1 MNKLFFG
8 DNLEIMKDL
17 LKQNPNGFIDLIYID
32 PPFNSKRNYNVLYES
47 IDMEDTKA
55 QKQAFADTWSNVGYL
70 DTLREIQD
78 IDMNLYEFLNALDK
92 INISKSAISYL
103 ATMGIRIWYMHKLL
117 KDTGSF
123 YLHCDPTMSHYL
135 KIVCD
140 MIFNESNY
148 KNEIIWKRTT
158 AHNDPHKY
166 GNIHDLLLFYSKK
179 KNYTW
184 NPQYTPYSSEYLNS
198 EWNKL
203 PSGRYYKAEN
213 MLDPRNSMREY
224 DFMGTSARWRTNY
237 DKIIKLWNAQ
247 QTEVPNSHGRI
258 KLGKNGKPIKRCKI
272 VFLDELPGVPLQSI
286 WTDIFSLKGGASE
299 RLGYPTQKPEKLL
312 ERIIEASS
320 NKGDVVAD
328 FFCGCGTA
336 ISVAQK
342 LKRNWVGV
350 DISHLAVKLITKRL
364 MDAYGIGVRKT
375 FEIFGFPQDIASARE
390 LATATRKGRLKFEEW
405 IIEVMLH
412 GVLNEKKN
420 QTGFDGYLTLDM
432 PWKKEF
438 VLIEVKSGNAS
449 LQQVNHFIQTI
460 KNREAVMGL
469 FVCFAKQVTDGMT
482 QAVKKEGYYLEQN
495 FGRKFEKL
503 QIITVEDLLEDKL
516 PNLPPAEN
524 ITFKKAVKGKEKGL
538 EQEIEM

>member
-1 MNKLFFG
+1 MNKLYFG

-32 PPFNSKRNYNVLYES
+32 PPFNSKRNYNILFEEFG
-47 IDMEDTKA
+47 MEDTKA
-55 QKQAFADTWSNVGYL
+55 QKLAFADTWSNVGYL

-78 IDMNLYEFLNALDK
+78 IDMNLYEFLHALDK
-92 INISKSAISYL
+92 INISKGAISYL

-117 KDTGSF
+117 KETGSF

-135 KIVCD
+135 KILCD
-140 MIFNESNY
+140 LIFNEKNFR
-148 KNEIIWKRTT
+148 NEISWCYRKWSISQKQYVK
-158 AHNDPHKY
+158 N
-166 GNIHDLLLFYSKK
+166 HDILLFYSKSSNNTFNTLFVKLSKGTLKRWKGK
-179 KNYTW
+179 K
-184 NPQYTPYSSEYLNS
+184 QIAVF
-198 EWNKL
+198 NK
-203 PSGRYYKAEN
+203 SGRRLASNEDLK
-213 MLDPRNSMREY
+213 ST
-224 DFMGTSARWRTNY
+224 GTPMPDWWEIS
-237 DKIIKLWNAQ
+237 IINPAAK
-247 QTEVPNSHGRI
+247 
-258 KLGKNGKPIKRCKI
+258 
-272 VFLDELPGVPLQSI
+272 
-286 WTDIFSLKGGASE
+286 E
-299 RLGYPTQKPEKLL
+299 RLGYPTQKPEALL
-312 ERIIEASS
+312 ERIIKASS
-320 NKGDVVAD
+320 KEGDVVAD

-342 LKRNWVGV
+342 LKRKWVGV

-364 MDAYGIGVRKT
+364 MDAYGTGVRKT
-375 FEIFGFPQDIASARE
+375 FEIFGFPRDIASAKE

-438 VLIEVKSGNAS
+438 VLIEVKSGNAN

-469 FVCFAKQVTDGMT
+469 FVCFAEQVTDGMK
-482 QAVKKEGYYLEQN
+482 QAAKKEGYYLEQN

-503 QIITVEDLLEDKL
+503 QIITVEDLLENKL

-524 ITFKKAVKGKEKGL
+524 ITFKKAATAKENNHEVEL
-538 EQEIEM
+538 DL

>member
-103 ATMGIRIWYMHKLL
+103 ATMSIRIWYMYKLL
-117 KDTGSF
+117 KETGSF
-123 YLHCDPTMSHYL
+123 YLHCDSTMSHYL

-140 MIFNESNY
+140 LIFNE
-148 KNEIIWKRTT
+148 KNFKDEIYWKRTFNT
-158 AHNDPHKY
+158 GSSKSISKKFPVSTDS
-166 GNIHDLLLFYSKK
+166 ILFYSKSH
-179 KNYTW
+179 NYTF
-184 NPQYTPYSSEYLNS
+184 NKMLRAFSEGAL
-198 EWNKL
+198 K
-203 PSGRYYKAEN
+203 R
-213 MLDPRNSMREY
+213 
-224 DFMGTSARWRTNY
+224 Y
-237 DKIIKLWNAQ
+237 DKTDAK
-247 QTEVPNSHGRI
+247 GR
-258 KLGKNGKPIKRCKI
+258 
-272 VFLDELPGVPLQSI
+272 FMWVPLKTVSEKRLEDLRKSGEI
-286 WTDIFSLKGGASE
+286 REESHLKYPRYKKYLDINSGPSVDNLWTDIGQISTGPHSKE

-320 NKGDVVAD
+320 NKGDIVAD

-342 LKRNWVGV
+342 LKRKWVGV

-375 FEIFGFPQDIASARE
+375 FEIFGFPQDIASAKE

-420 QTGFDGYLTLDM
+420 QTGFDGYLTLEM
-432 PWKKEF
+432 PLKKEF

-469 FVCFAKQVTDGMT
+469 FVCFAQQITDGMK
-482 QAVKKEGYYLEQN
+482 QAAKKEGYYLEQN

-516 PNLPPAEN
+516 PNLPPVEN
-524 ITFKKAVKGKEKGL
+524 ITFKKAIRGKEESL
-538 EQEIEM
+538 EQEIKI

>member
-1 MNKLFFG
+1 MNKLYFG
-8 DNLEIMKDL
+8 DNLEIMKEL

-55 QKQAFADTWSNVGYL
+55 QKQAFADTWSNVSYL

-78 IDMNLYEFLNALDK
+78 IDMGLYEFLNALDK

-103 ATMGIRIWYMHKLL
+103 ATMSIRIWYMHKLL
-117 KDTGSF
+117 AETGSF
-123 YLHCDPTMSHYL
+123 YLHCDSTMSHYL

-140 MIFNESNY
+140 LIFKEKNFR
-148 KNEIIWKRTT
+148 NEIVWQRYSGFKRKT
-158 AHNDPHKY
+158 AKKFPQKNDIILFYVKSENHLFNVQYIPHKTEY
-166 GNIHDLLLFYSKK
+166 IKRFKPDETGRLCRTDVNPTKGGRRTIYLDEVEGNIIDSV
-179 KNYTW
+179 W
-184 NPQYTPYSSEYLNS
+184 VDINPINPVA
-198 EWNKL
+198 K
-203 PSGRYYKAEN
+203 
-213 MLDPRNSMREY
+213 
-224 DFMGTSARWRTNY
+224 
-237 DKIIKLWNAQ
+237 
-247 QTEVPNSHGRI
+247 
-258 KLGKNGKPIKRCKI
+258 
-272 VFLDELPGVPLQSI
+272 
-286 WTDIFSLKGGASE
+286 E
-299 RLGYPTQKPEKLL
+299 RLGYPTQKPEALL

-342 LKRNWVGV
+342 LKRKWVGV

-438 VLIEVKSGNAS
+438 VLIEVKSGNAN

-460 KNREAVMGL
+460 KNREAVMGI
-469 FVCFAKQVTDGMT
+469 FVCFAEQVTDGMK
-482 QAVKKEGYYLEQN
+482 QASKREGFYLEQN

-516 PNLPPAEN
+516 PNFPPAEN
-524 ITFKKAVKGKEKGL
+524 ITFKKASRGKEEGL
-538 EQEIEM
+538 EQEIDM

>member
-1 MNKLFFG
+1 MNKLYFG
-8 DNLEIMKDL
+8 DNLEIMKEL
-17 LKQNPNGFIDLIYID
+17 LKQYPNGFIDLIYID

-55 QKQAFADTWSNVGYL
+55 QKQAFADTWSNVSYL
-70 DTLREIQD
+70 DTIEEIKD
-78 IDMNLYEFLNALDK
+78 IDMNLSNFLEALDK
-92 INISKSAISYL
+92 INISKGAISYL
-103 ATMGIRIWYMHKLL
+103 ATMGIRIWYMQKLM

-140 MIFNESNY
+140 LIFNEKNF
-148 KNEIIWKRTT
+148 KNEIVWCKNTT
-158 AHNDPHKY
+158 MYQSKTRFVPQHDIIFFYTKNENYYYNWEVVAEPFSEVTIKKY
-166 GNIHDLLLFYSKK
+166 KYSDSK
-179 KNYTW
+179 
-184 NPQYTPYSSEYLNS
+184 
-198 EWNKL
+198 
-203 PSGRYYKAEN
+203 GRKFR
-213 MLDPRNSMREY
+213 L
-224 DFMGTSARWRTNY
+224 
-237 DKIIKLWNAQ
+237 
-247 QTEVPNSHGRI
+247 HGRNI
-258 KLGKNGKPIKRCKI
+258 KGSPIKNK
-272 VFLDELPGVPLQSI
+272 
-286 WTDIFSLKGGASE
+286 TDINIKWLEKEPDLVRVDYLDKKIGIKPKDFWNLDILNQASHE
-299 RLGYPTQKPEKLL
+299 RLGYPTQKPEALL
-312 ERIIEASS
+312 KKIIEASS

-342 LKRNWVGV
+342 LKRKWVGV

-364 MDAYGIGVRKT
+364 MDAYGTGVRKT
-375 FEIFGFPQDIASARE
+375 FEIFGFPRDIASARE

-412 GVLNEKKN
+412 GVLNENKN
-420 QTGFDGYLTLDM
+420 QPGFDGYLTLDM

-460 KNREAVMGL
+460 KDREAVMGL
-469 FVCFAKQVTDGMT
+469 FVCFAGQVTDGMK
-482 QAVKKEGYYLEQN
+482 QAAKKEGYYLEQN

-503 QIITVEDLLEDKL
+503 QIITVEDLLENKL

-524 ITFKKAVKGKEKGL
+524 ITFKKAATAKEENHEVEL
-538 EQEIEM
+538 DL

>member
-8 DNLEIMKDL
+8 DNLEIMKEL

-78 IDMNLYEFLNALDK
+78 IDMDLYEFINALDK
-92 INISKSAISYL
+92 INISKGAISYL

-117 KDTGSF
+117 KETGSF
-123 YLHCDPTMSHYL
+123 YLHCDSTMSHYL

-140 MIFNESNY
+140 LIFNEKNFR
-148 KNEIIWKRTT
+148 NEIIWNYKRYT
-158 AHNDPHKY
+158 AVSNKFQCL
-166 GNIHDLLLFYSKK
+166 HDIILFYSKTNNLK
-179 KNYTW
+179 FNTIRIPYGEKSGEADSHYKQDEDGKWFRWQKRKNKEPYKIYLSEGRRLGDTW
-184 NPQYTPYSSEYLNS
+184 DISIIN
-198 EWNKL
+198 
-203 PSGRYYKAEN
+203 A
-213 MLDPRNSMREY
+213 
-224 DFMGTSARWRTNY
+224 SA
-237 DKIIKLWNAQ
+237 K
-247 QTEVPNSHGRI
+247 
-258 KLGKNGKPIKRCKI
+258 
-272 VFLDELPGVPLQSI
+272 
-286 WTDIFSLKGGASE
+286 E
-299 RLGYPTQKPEKLL
+299 RLGYPTQKPEALL

-342 LKRNWVGV
+342 LKRKWVGV

-364 MDAYGIGVRKT
+364 MDAYGTGVRKT
-375 FEIFGFPQDIASARE
+375 FEIFGFPRDIASARE
-390 LATATRKGRLKFEEW
+390 LATGTRKGRLKFEEW

-420 QTGFDGYLTLDM
+420 QPGFDGYLTLDM

-460 KNREAVMGL
+460 KDKEAVMGL
-469 FVCFAKQVTDGMT
+469 FVCFARQVTDGMK
-482 QAVKKEGYYLEQN
+482 QAAKKGGYYLEQN
-495 FGRKFEKL
+495 FGRKFEKM
-503 QIITVEDLLEDKL
+503 QIISVEDLLDNKL

-524 ITFKKAVKGKEKGL
+524 ITFKKAATAKEENHEVEL
-538 EQEIEM
+538 DL

>member
-32 PPFNSKRNYNVLYES
+32 PPFNSKRNYNILFES

-55 QKQAFADTWSNVGYL
+55 QKQVFADTWSNVSYL

-78 IDMNLYEFLNALDK
+78 INMDLYEFLNALDK

-117 KDTGSF
+117 KKTGSF

-140 MIFNESNY
+140 LVFDVQHFQ
-148 KNEIIWKRTT
+148 NEITWKRTT
-158 AHNDPHKY
+158 AHNDPVKY
-166 GNIHDLLLFYSKK
+166 GNNVDIILFYSKSNT
-179 KNYTW
+179 KNW
-184 NPQYTPYSSEYLNS
+184 NPQYQKYNKDYLKRFRNKDSDGRLWMDDNLTAKGLSGGGYEYEYKGANS
-198 EWNKL
+198 LWRVPLEKMKSL
-203 PSGRYYKAEN
+203 DKEGR
-213 MLDPRNSMREY
+213 LH
-224 DFMGTSARWRTNY
+224 FTRTGG
-237 DKIIKLWNAQ
+237 IRL
-247 QTEVPNSHGRI
+247 
-258 KLGKNGKPIKRCKI
+258 KRY
-272 VFLDELPGVPLQSI
+272 LDESKGLPLQSL
-286 WTDIFSLKGGASE
+286 WDDISAINSQAQE
-299 RLGYPTQKPEKLL
+299 RLGYPTQKPEALL

-342 LKRNWVGV
+342 LKRKWVGV

-364 MDAYGIGVRKT
+364 MDAHGMGVRKT
-375 FEIFGFPQDIASARE
+375 FEIFGFPRDIASARE

-420 QTGFDGYLTLDM
+420 QIGFDGYLTLDM

-449 LQQVNHFIQTI
+449 LQQINHFIQTI
-460 KNREAVMGL
+460 KDREAVMGL
-469 FVCFAKQVTDGMT
+469 FVCFAEQVTDGMK
-482 QAVKKEGYYLEQN
+482 QAAKKEGYYLEQN

-503 QIITVEDLLEDKL
+503 QIITVEDLLENKL
-516 PNLPPAEN
+516 PNFPPAEN
-524 ITFKKAVKGKEKGL
+524 ITFKKAATAKEENHEVEL
-538 EQEIEM
+538 DL

>member
-1 MNKLFFG
+1 
-8 DNLEIMKDL
+8 
-17 LKQNPNGFIDLIYID
+17 
-32 PPFNSKRNYNVLYES
+32 
-47 IDMEDTKA
+47 
-55 QKQAFADTWSNVGYL
+55 VGYL

-78 IDMNLYEFLNALDK
+78 IDLDLYEFLNALDK

-103 ATMGIRIWYMHKLL
+103 ATMSIRIWYMHKLL
-117 KDTGSF
+117 KETGSF

-135 KIVCD
+135 KVVCD
-140 MIFNESNY
+140 LIFGSRNFRSEIVWHRSFGFKRKTAKKFPQKNDTILFYAQGEKY
-148 KNEIIWKRTT
+148 KFNVQYI
-158 AHNDPHKY
+158 PHK
-166 GNIHDLLLFYSKK
+166 
-179 KNYTW
+179 
-184 NPQYTPYSSEYLNS
+184 PEYLKRFKPD
-198 EWNKL
+198 ET
-203 PSGRYYKAEN
+203 GRLCRTDVNPTKG
-213 MLDPRNSMREY
+213 
-224 DFMGTSARWRTNY
+224 GTR
-237 DKIIKLWNAQ
+237 KIY
-247 QTEVPNSHGRI
+247 
-258 KLGKNGKPIKRCKI
+258 
-272 VFLDELPGVPLQSI
+272 LDEIEG
-286 WTDIFSLKGGASE
+286 DIIDSVWIDINPINPVAKE
-299 RLGYPTQKPEKLL
+299 RLGYPTQKPETLL

-342 LKRNWVGV
+342 LKRKWLGV

-375 FEIFGFPQDIASARE
+375 FEIFGFPQDIASANE
-390 LATATRKGRLKFEEW
+390 LATATKKGRLKFEEW

-460 KNREAVMGL
+460 KEREAVMGL
-469 FVCFAKQVTDGMT
+469 FVCFAEQVTDGMV
-482 QAVKKEGYYLEQN
+482 QSAKKQGCYLEQN

-503 QIITVEDLLEDKL
+503 QIITVEDLLEHKL
-516 PNLPPAEN
+516 PNFPPAEN
-524 ITFKKAVKGKEKGL
+524 ITFKKAVKSKEKDL

>member
-1 MNKLFFG
+1 MHRVEDDSSVFFFVIPVQTGIHKHQEQIMNKLYFG
-8 DNLEIMKDL
+8 DNLEIMKDM

-78 IDMNLYEFLNALDK
+78 IDMDLYEFLNALDK

-117 KDTGSF
+117 KNTGSF

-140 MIFNESNY
+140 LIFGTN
-148 KNEIIWKRTT
+148 KHFRNEIAWCYYGASSPGQKQFPRKHDIIFWYSK
-158 AHNDPHKY
+158 
-166 GNIHDLLLFYSKK
+166 GNIWTFNDEEVRIPYQDSTLKRAE
-179 KNYTW
+179 T
-184 NPQYTPYSSEYLNS
+184 TP
-198 EWNKL
+198 
-203 PSGRYYKAEN
+203 
-213 MLDPRNSMREY
+213 
-224 DFMGTSARWRTNY
+224 TSTFHGIRTERTLHE
-237 DKIIKLWNAQ
+237 K
-247 QTEVPNSHGRI
+247 G
-258 KLGKNGKPIKRCKI
+258 KI
-272 VFLDELPGVPLQSI
+272 VEDYWLLPPLVS
-286 WTDIFSLKGGASE
+286 TSKE
-299 RLGYPTQKPEKLL
+299 RLGYPTQKPEMLL

-342 LKRNWVGV
+342 LKRQWVGV

-364 MDAYGIGVRKT
+364 MDAYGTGVRKT
-375 FEIFGFPQDIASARE
+375 FEIFGFPRDIASAKE

-460 KNREAVMGL
+460 KKREAVMGL
-469 FVCFAKQVTDGMT
+469 FVCFEEKVTDGMK
-482 QAVKKEGYYLEQN
+482 QAAKKEGYYLEQS

-503 QIITVEDLLEDKL
+503 QIITVEDLLENKL

-524 ITFKKAVKGKEKGL
+524 ITFKKATTVKEDNHEVEL
-538 EQEIEM
+538 DL

>member
-1 MNKLFFG
+1 MNKLYFG

-55 QKQAFADTWSNVGYL
+55 QKQAFADTWSNVGYI

-78 IDMNLYEFLNALDK
+78 IDMDLYEFLNALDK

-103 ATMGIRIWYMHKLL
+103 ATMSIRIWYMHKLL
-117 KDTGSF
+117 KETGSF
-123 YLHCDPTMSHYL
+123 YLHCDSTMSHYL

-140 MIFNESNY
+140 LIFREKNFR
-148 KNEIIWKRTT
+148 NEIIWQRTT
-158 AHNDPHKY
+158 NIGSSKSLSNKFSSDTDTILYFSKSLKFLYNRLYRDYGDNYLKRFKY
-166 GNIHDLLLFYSKK
+166 KDKDGFYRWQAMKTYSDDKLEELETKK
-179 KNYTW
+179 MIRWTKTGRPEYK
-184 NPQYTPYSSEYLNS
+184 QYLN
-198 EWNKL
+198 N
-203 PSGRYYKAEN
+203 
-213 MLDPRNSMREY
+213 
-224 DFMGTSARWRTNY
+224 
-237 DKIIKLWNAQ
+237 
-247 QTEVPNSHGRI
+247 
-258 KLGKNGKPIKRCKI
+258 
-272 VFLDELPGVPLQSI
+272 
-286 WTDIFSLKGGASE
+286 LKGIPMNNLWIDIYHLNPMAKE
-299 RLGYPTQKPEKLL
+299 KLGYPTQKPEALL

-342 LKRNWVGV
+342 LKRKWVGV

-364 MDAYGIGVRKT
+364 MDAYGTGVRKT
-375 FEIFGFPQDIASARE
+375 FEIFGFPRDIASAKE

-469 FVCFAKQVTDGMT
+469 FVCFAGQVTDGMK
-482 QAVKKEGYYLEQN
+482 QAAKKERYYLEQN

-503 QIITVEDLLEDKL
+503 QIITVEDLLENKL

-524 ITFKKAVKGKEKGL
+524 ITFKKAATAKENNHEVEL
-538 EQEIEM
+538 DL

>member
-1 MNKLFFG
+1 MNKLYFG

-55 QKQAFADTWSNVGYL
+55 QKQAFADTWSNVSYL

-78 IDMNLYEFLNALDK
+78 IDMDLYEFINALDK
-92 INISKSAISYL
+92 INISKGAISYL

-123 YLHCDPTMSHYL
+123 YLHCDSTMSHYL

-140 MIFNESNY
+140 LIFLESNFH
-148 KNEIIWKRTT
+148 NEIIWRRTFNAGSSKSISKRFPTNT
-158 AHNDPHKY
+158 DT
-166 GNIHDLLLFYSKK
+166 ILFYSKSK
-179 KNYTW
+179 RFTVNKSYR
-184 NPQYTPYSSEYLNS
+184 PYSEGAL
-198 EWNKL
+198 K
-203 PSGRYYKAEN
+203 R
-213 MLDPRNSMREY
+213 
-224 DFMGTSARWRTNY
+224 Y
-237 DKIIKLWNAQ
+237 DKIDEKGRRFKWN
-247 QTEVPNSHGRI
+247 
-258 KLGKNGKPIKRCKI
+258 
-272 VFLDELPGVPLQSI
+272 PLKTYSE
-286 WTDIFSLKGGASE
+286 E
-299 RLGYPTQKPEKLL
+299 RLKKLIETGEAKITATSKYPVYKHYFDPSKGAPVTNLWDDIENIGTKSKERLDYPTQKPEALL

-320 NKGDVVAD
+320 NKGGVVAD

-342 LKRNWVGV
+342 LKRKWVGV

-364 MDAYGIGVRKT
+364 MDAYGTGVRKT

-390 LATATRKGRLKFEEW
+390 LATTTRKGRLKFEEW

-420 QTGFDGYLTLDM
+420 QPGFDGYLTLDM

-460 KNREAVMGL
+460 KDREAVMGL
-469 FVCFAKQVTDGMT
+469 FVCFAGQVTDGMK
-482 QAVKKEGYYLEQN
+482 QAAKKERYYLEQN

-503 QIITVEDLLEDKL
+503 QIITVEDLLENKL

-524 ITFKKAVKGKEKGL
+524 ITFKKAATAKEENHEVEL
-538 EQEIEM
+538 DL